1 MPRRPAAKAGPGAGD
16 SPDDDGEEAGG
27 RLHFHGR
34 RKGRKLRQGQ
44 QRLMQEMLPR
54 LRIDLPPS
62 GACLDPETLFGPGR
76 ELWLEVGFG
85 SGEHLAWQAENNPEV
100 AIIGCEVFE
109 NGIARALGHAV
120 ERGLDNLRL
129 FPDDAR
135 MVMER
140 LPDRSLSKVFIL
152 FPDPWPKTRH
162 AERRFVG
169 RPNLDRLARLMR
181 PGGELRMASDDPS
194 QIRWMLAETID
205 HPEFVWLATGPED
218 WRQRPADWPGTRYEA
233 KALREGRKPAYFR
246 FRRR

>member
-1 MPRRPAAKAGPGAGD
+1 MPRRPAAKAGDGHDDRTAGKD
-16 SPDDDGEEAGG
+16 EAGA

-34 RKGRKLRQGQ
+34 RRGRKLRQGQ
-44 QRLMQEMLPR
+44 QRLMQETLPG
-54 LRIDLPPS
+54 LKIELPPA
-62 GACLDPETLFGPGR
+62 GAGLDPEALFGPGR

-85 SGEHLAWQAENNPEV
+85 SGEHLAWQAENNPQV
-100 AIIGCEVFE
+100 SIIGCEVFE
-109 NGIARALGHAV
+109 NGIARAVGYAV
-120 ERGLDNLRL
+120 ERGLRNLRF

-135 MVMER
+135 MVMDR
-140 LPDRSLSKVFIL
+140 LPDGSLSRVFIL

-205 HPEFVWLATGPED
+205 HPAFVWLATGPED